1 MNTRPLGGRAIVV
14 TRPAPQAASLAR
26 CIEDAGGRA
35 LVYPAIAIE
44 PLHSAALDAVLERL
58 AGFDL
63 AIFIS
68 RNAVEQGISRL
79 QEKHRLATL
88 PPAAAV
94 GAGTRKALEAH
105 GVKGVIAPQGQA
117 DSEAL
122 LAEPALQALA
132 GKRVLIFRGE
142 GGREV
147 LASALRSRGAAVEY
161 AQCYRRVR
169 PPLDVKPLLEA
180 WSRGGVDAV
189 TVSSG
194 EGLANFAHLLGESG
208 LDLLRAAPVFVPHPR
223 VAAEAR
229 DLGIRE
235 VILAGA
241 ADDEMLPALVA
252 YFGAAG

>member
-1 MNTRPLGGRAIVV
+1 MKTRPLSGRAIVV
-14 TRPAPQAASLAR
+14 TRPARQAASLAR
-26 CIEDAGGRA
+26 CIEDSGGRA

-44 PLHSAALDAVLERL
+44 PLRSAALEAVLARL

-68 RNAVEQGISRL
+68 RNAVEQGISSL
-79 QEKHRLATL
+79 QETDGLASL
-88 PPAAAV
+88 PRAAAV
-94 GAGTRKALEAH
+94 GAGSRRALEAH
-105 GVKGVIAPQGQA
+105 GVKGVIAPEGQA

-122 LAEPALQALA
+122 LAEPALQAMA

-147 LASALRSRGAAVEY
+147 LASALRARGAAVEY
-161 AQCYRRVR
+161 AECYRRVR
-169 PPLDVKPLLEA
+169 PAVDVKPLLEA
-180 WSRGGVDAV
+180 WARGGVDAV

-194 EGLANFAHLLGESG
+194 EGLANFAHLLGAAG

-223 VAAEAR
+223 VVAEAR
-229 DLGIRE
+229 SLGIRE
-235 VILAGA
+235 VIVAGA

>member
-1 MNTRPLGGRAIVV
+1 VNRRPLGGRAIVV

-26 CIEDAGGRA
+26 CIEDAGGRP

-44 PLHSAALDAVLERL
+44 PLRSAALDARLDRL
-58 AGFDL
+58 ASFDL

-68 RNAVEQGISRL
+68 RNAVEQGLARL
-79 QEKHRLATL
+79 QEMDGIASL
-88 PPAAAV
+88 PRTAAV

-105 GVKGVIAPQGQA
+105 GLQGVVAPEGQA
-117 DSEAL
+117 DSDAL
-122 LAEPALQALA
+122 LAEPALQAMA

-147 LASALRSRGAAVEY
+147 LASALRARGATVDY
-161 AQCYRRVR
+161 AECYRRVR
-169 PPLDVKPLLEA
+169 PALDVKPLLET
-180 WSRGGVDAV
+180 WSAGGVDAV

-194 EGLANFAHLLGESG
+194 EGLANFAALLGEAG
-208 LDLLRAAPVFVPHPR
+208 VNLLRAAPVFVPHPR

-229 DLGIRE
+229 ELGIRD
-235 VILAGA
+235 VIVAGA
-241 ADDEMLPALVA
+241 GDDEMLPALVA